1 MLVLLALNLTAC
13 GLKRLL
19 PEGPALK
26 EKQRDKILNN
36 SPATKVS
43 YTGAAKVDFPI
54 LPIQVWAAT
63 YDLDI
68 VIVSDNPLWNMHEL
82 ARLPGPDGPIWI
94 MKDALDSTME
104 QSIIANLPEV
114 QEWLPEIPVKRKYY
128 PVEVKDSSTDKM
140 LKLHFKYENLA
151 GELCEIYYE
160 GKRPTTKRGKRNG
173 STMGHSRS
181 QIMAVLDLP
190 FLNFGKK
197 TSISFDGKPAK
208 VRKVLGLIPFRMA
221 LIQTQAGMSIG
232 HYRQYKDGDK
242 YITEHLDKEVKT
254 VQEWMLQ
261 TSENKTT
268 FTHNGLLRN
277 LVYEY
282 KGTDTLELQRA
293 WVDLKYPEHRAFEI
307 HFSPALP
314 DLRRPFEG
322 TVQSTFIMDV
332 NGQKSH
338 AYGIIEAS
346 WTKDGPQLRIIPQ
359 APWWVKDRPMES
371 LIRFDEKES
380 SEITIK
386 RIPETK

>member
-1 MLVLLALNLTAC
+1 MLILLALNLTAC

-19 PEGPALK
+19 PEGAALK
-26 EKQRDKILNN
+26 EKQRAELLKNPTESN
-36 SPATKVS
+36 VQ

-82 ARLPGPDGPIWI
+82 ARVPGPDGPIWI

-104 QSIIANLPEV
+104 QSIIADLPEL
-114 QEWLPEIPVKRKYY
+114 QAWLPEIPVKRKSY
-128 PVEVKDSSTDKM
+128 PVEVRDSSTDKL
-140 LKLHFKYENLA
+140 LKLHFKYENMA

-160 GKRPTTKRGKRNG
+160 GKHPTQKQPKRNG

-181 QIMAVLDLP
+181 QLIAVLDLP
-190 FLNFGKK
+190 YRNMGKK
-197 TSISFDGKPAK
+197 TTISFDGKPAK
-208 VRKVLGLIPFRMA
+208 VRRILGILPFRMA

-232 HYRQYKDGDK
+232 HYKQYEEAGKFF
-242 YITEHLDKEVKT
+242 TEHLDKTEKI
-254 VQEWMLQ
+254 LQ
-261 TSENKTT
+261 VWDLQQSGSQTI
-268 FTHNGLLRN
+268 FTQNGLLRN
-277 LVYEY
+277 LGYQFS
-282 KGTDTLELQRA
+282 GTDTFELQRA
-293 WVDLKYPEHRAFEI
+293 WVDLKYPEHRAFEL

-322 TVQSTFIMDV
+322 TIQSTFIMDV

-346 WTKDGPQLRIIPQ
+346 WTKEGVQLRIIPQ
-359 APWWVKDRPMES
+359 APWWVKDRPMQS
-371 LIRFDEKES
+371 LIKMDGEGAA
-380 SEITIK
+380 EIKIQ
-386 RIPETK
+386 RIDVK